1 MTQLVFVHGVATRQT
16 PAYAAEVALR
26 DERFRKLA
34 LGDGAGIRNP
44 FWGDLGAAF
53 AFKEQCLPRNGDV
66 PTPFS
71 LGGGAA
77 AAAGTTGGASIAEI
91 AAVDFPA
98 AVDTLYAVLV
108 ETAAAQPRQ
117 LDAEEYAEM
126 RAAAAYAEANP
137 APAWVKP
144 DMTDAAFVDTLRGRL
159 QLETPAAY
167 GLLDRLKAAAGAV
180 LDRGR
185 NLVSSGILGLTRD
198 KLNPAAAKFIGDV
211 FVYLRAGSARADIRQ
226 RVMTGLLAA
235 RADATANGEPLVVI
249 GHSLGGVILYDLLTD
264 PAGAGLPQDFVIDVL
279 LTVGSQ
285 PGFFEELKLFAASD
299 ATIPSAG
306 HLLAAKP
313 ASVEHWWNVYDPVDV
328 LSFRCQGIFEG
339 VEDFMFSSMT
349 GVIDAHTS
357 YFMRPRFFERLR
369 SRLQALA

>member
-1 MTQLVFVHGVATRQT
+1 ML
-16 PAYAAEVALR
+16 
-26 DERFRKLA
+26 
-34 LGDGAGIRNP
+34 I
-44 FWGDLGAAF
+44 
-53 AFKEQCLPRNGDV
+53 
-66 PTPFS
+66 
-71 LGGGAA
+71 
-77 AAAGTTGGASIAEI
+77 
-91 AAVDFPA
+91 
-98 AVDTLYAVLV
+98 
-108 ETAAAQPRQ
+108 ETAASQNRQ

-126 RAAAAYAEANP
+126 QAAAAYADANP
-137 APAWVKP
+137 APAWVKA
-144 DMTDAAFVDTLRGRL
+144 DMTDTDFIDALRAHLQVDVPR
-159 QLETPAAY
+159 PY

-185 NLVSSGILGLTRD
+185 NLASAGILGLTRD

-211 FVYLRAGSARADIRQ
+211 FVYLRAGPVRIDIRQ
-226 RVMTGLLAA
+226 RIVTALLAA
-235 RADATANGEPLVVI
+235 RADADAKAEPLIVV

-264 PAGAGLPQDFVIDVL
+264 PAGAGLPPGFGIDIL

-299 ATIPSAG
+299 PAIPSSG
-306 HLLAAKP
+306 RPLALKP
-313 ASVEHWWNVYDPVDV
+313 AAVAHWWNVYDPVDV

-369 SRLQALA
+369 ARLQALS

>member
-16 PAYAAEVALR
+16 PAYTAEIQLR

-34 LGDGAGIRNP
+34 IGAEAGIRNP

-53 AFKEQCLPRNGDV
+53 AFGEQCLPRSGDV

-71 LGGGAA
+71 LAGGSASVGA
-77 AAAGTTGGASIAEI
+77 TGGVSISEI

-98 AVDTLYAVLV
+98 AVDTLYTVLI
-108 ETAAAQPRQ
+108 ETAATQNRQ
-117 LDAEEYAEM
+117 LDPEEFSEM
-126 RAAAAYAEANP
+126 QAAAAYAEVNP
-137 APAWVKP
+137 APAWIKP
-144 DMTDAAFVDTLRGRL
+144 DMTDAAFIDALRERL
-159 QLETPAAY
+159 QRETPAAY
-167 GLLDRLKAAAGAV
+167 GLLDRLKAAAGTV

-185 NLVSSGILGLTRD
+185 NLVSSGVVGLTRD
-198 KLNPAAAKFIGDV
+198 KLNPAVARFVGDV
-211 FVYLRAGSARADIRQ
+211 FVYLRAGAARTDIRQ
-226 RVMTGLLAA
+226 RVVTELLAA
-235 RADATANGEPLVVI
+235 RTDATAKAEPLVVV

-264 PAGAGLPQDFVIDVL
+264 PAGAGLPPGFSIDVL

-299 ATIPSAG
+299 ESIPSLD
-306 HLLAAKP
+306 HPLAEKP
-313 ASVEHWWNVYDPVDV
+313 ASFANWWNVYDPVDV

-339 VEDFMFSSMT
+339 VEDFMFSSMA

>member
-16 PAYAAEVALR
+16 PAYAADVALR

-34 LGDGAGIRNP
+34 LGEGAGIRNP

-53 AFKEQCLPRNGDV
+53 AFKEQCLPRNGEV
-66 PTPFS
+66 PTSFS
-71 LGGGAA
+71 LGDSGAA
-77 AAAGTTGGASIAEI
+77 AASTTGGATIAEI
-91 AAVDFPA
+91 AAADFPA

-108 ETAAAQPRQ
+108 ETAAAQNRQ
-117 LDAEEYAEM
+117 LDAGEYAEM
-126 RAAAAYAEANP
+126 QAAAAYAEANP
-137 APAWVKP
+137 VPAWVAS
-144 DMTDAAFVDTLRGRL
+144 DMTDAAFVDALRARL

-180 LDRGR
+180 FDRGR
-185 NLVSSGILGLTRD
+185 NLVSSGVLGLTRD
-198 KLNPAAAKFIGDV
+198 KINPAAAKFIGDV
-211 FVYLRAGSARADIRQ
+211 FVYLRAGAARADIRQ
-226 RVMTGLLAA
+226 RVVTDLLAA
-235 RADATANGEPLVVI
+235 RAEATANAEPLVVI

-264 PAGAGLPQDFVIDVL
+264 PAGAGLPQGFAIDVL

-299 ATIPSAG
+299 GAIPSPA
-306 HLLAAKP
+306 HPLAAKP
-313 ASVEHWWNVYDPVDV
+313 AAVAHWWNVYDPVDV
-328 LSFRCQGIFEG
+328 LSFRCEGIFEE

-357 YFMRPRFFERLR
+357 YFLRPRFFERLR
-369 SRLQALA
+369 SRLQAVA